1 MKITFPCHGCG
12 RKLKARPDSVG
23 RTRKCPVCATRV
35 TCPERLVAANARDL
49 DVLDAEVVPAA
60 PAAAA
65 VAREKAPAFNPYV
78 DADDEPYKLAGPDPA
93 ATSAPEPKRPCPMCG
108 EMILVS
114 AVKCRFCGEVLDKSL
129 LKGKAKRRSQSF
141 GTGLTST
148 TRIREIAGGLL
159 CMALGI
165 GLTVA
170 SFASASE
177 DDPNSRR
184 FILFYGLILGGF
196 VQMCRGIFGL
206 ITDN

>member
-1 MKITFPCHGCG
+1 
-12 RKLKARPDSVG
+12 
-23 RTRKCPVCATRV
+23 V

-148 TRIREIAGGLL
+148 TRIREIVGGLL